1 MRSRDV
7 GAASALRSALAAID
21 NAEAIPVSEMRTTA
35 TTSPHYS
42 GGVEGVGAAEAQRR
56 GLTERQTCEVIE
68 AEIAERVTAATIYKS
83 GHPEQASRLRREA
96 RVLSDVMEQ
105 GDELDR
111 PYDAAG
117 CITAPDSPTRSGR
130 SRGPCGDLACPPAT
144 ASFAAARP

>member
-68 AEIAERVTAATIYKS
+68 AEIAERVTAATIYES

-96 RVLSDVMEQ
+96 QVLSDVMEQ

-130 SRGPCGDLACPPAT
+130 SRGP
-144 ASFAAARP
+144 